1 MDIITLTR
9 ELGKALQN
17 DDRYIAYQV
26 AKQRNDEDTEL
37 QALMDDFHTT
47 QKQLNTELIKENK
60 DTENIKVLNERMQSV
75 YNEVMSNPN
84 MKAFSEAQSN
94 LELLVGNMQQ
104 IISLCANGEDPD
116 TCEPSTGCT
125 GSCETCGGCG

>member
-1 MDIITLTR
+1 MDIMTLTR

-26 AKQRNDEDTEL
+26 AKQRNDEDAEL

-60 DTENIKVLNERMQSV
+60 DTENIKTLNEHMQSV

-84 MKAFSEAQSN
+84 MKAFSEAQSE
-94 LELLVGNMQQ
+94 LELLVGNIQQ